1 MSKNTAKKFGY
12 ARVSSTSQNLDRQI
26 DSLQEYVSS
35 ERDIFCDKASGKN
48 FEREEY
54 QRLKGY
60 LREGDELYVH
70 SLDRLGRNKE
80 QVLEELRY
88 FSSAGIRVRILDL
101 PTTMTEMPDG
111 QSWILDMIN
120 NILVEV
126 LATFAEQERLT
137 IRKRQ
142 REGINAA
149 HARGVKFGRP
159 RKVPEGFEEYCKK
172 VDEGY
177 MTAADAWRQLGISKS
192 QWYKLRKQV

>member
-120 NILVEV
+120 NGKDTDDIILEKIKE
-126 LATFAEQERLT
+126 AFAGFTAWEEENHAER
-137 IRKRQ
+137 R
-142 REGINAA
+142 
-149 HARGVKFGRP
+149 
-159 RKVPEGFEEYCKK
+159 
-172 VDEGY
+172 
-177 MTAADAWRQLGISKS
+177 
-192 QWYKLRKQV
+192 